1 MKLTF
6 NQVNNYQD
14 ANIVFDLLNVLYT
27 VEDQLYYKCKSVS
40 KMIDYIQN
48 NIKER
53 SE

>member
-6 NQVNNYQD
+6 NQVNSLPIKTQL
-14 ANIVFDLLNVLYT
+14 DLLNVLYT